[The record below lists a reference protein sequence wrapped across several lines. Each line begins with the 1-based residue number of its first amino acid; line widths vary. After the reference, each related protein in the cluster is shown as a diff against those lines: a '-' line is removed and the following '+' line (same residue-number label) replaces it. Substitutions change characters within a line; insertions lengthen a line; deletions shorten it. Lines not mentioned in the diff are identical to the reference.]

1 MALDARTIGR
11 TTRVLG
17 AVLGAGAL
25 LLAPFRAPLAA
36 QSVDQRRAI
45 DAFRDSLETVTDSLV
60 LRAEEGRALLAVR
73 RARPDPFTHLRLAYL
88 ALRQGDLGGA
98 SHYDDA
104 ASEFKWTA
112 QLASGW
118 PYAWY
123 GLGLAEYALGSR
135 AGGGERRPV
144 LARDAWSRASRAFAR
159 AASLEPAFA
168 LRLEDLARRALRERS
183 AAKAGV
189 VLEGLR
195 RAAQETRS
203 PKGARIVLAL
213 GRVQRETGDTGS
225 LRSFRAY
232 LASGEN
238 RALALLELGRERLL
252 RGDLA
257 GEADYL
263 DGAALDDPMATA
275 EYRVDLLPIA
285 SDAELADFDLRRGAA
300 REEMLRRFWTRRD
313 RLELRADGERLAE
326 HLRRLAVARREFL
339 LASEDG
345 TERFDDR
352 GRIYIRHGEPD
363 DRASFTIP
371 GVEPNES
378 WRYRRGGEDMV
389 LHFVARQSPGEFR
402 LVESVLDVSDLRG
415 AGGGRASWAG
425 TAGSAPDGGVNTAQL
440 LRSRAALSPL
450 YQQQLPAGRP
460 DQTADFLARE
470 RALGRRGIRIGA
482 RSDSYPLRFPRELD
496 AWGAIV
502 VAGGSAQQPAVQ
514 VLFAIPGYA
523 IEPATGAAGVVYPV
537 RVRFVALD
545 TAGDAVASLDT
556 VASIA
561 PGERIAANR
570 SLVGRVAVPLGPG
583 RLIARAAVQYGE
595 QGGSTFDLDT
605 LDLPEPAGPHLA
617 LGDLL
622 VGTRLG
628 RLAIP
633 LGQGPPLNYTPA
645 GVVRRGDGMDVAVE
659 VFGLAPG
666 GSATLRLWIA
676 PRDTPAAGPT
686 DPSQWR
692 PFPDGKAETVVRR
705 ARDGEP
711 IVRWRA
717 ALSLKRLKP
726 GSWSLALVADD
737 ESGRTARRET
747 PLEVLVP

>member
-1 MALDARTIGR
+1 LGSRTIGR
-11 TTRVLG
+11 TERVLG
-17 AVLGAGAL
+17 AILVAGAL
-25 LLAPFRAPLAA
+25 LAAASRAPLAA

-45 DAFRDSLETVTDSLV
+45 DAFRDTLETVTDSLV
-60 LRAEEGRALLAVR
+60 LRAEEGRALLVVR
-73 RARPDPFTHLRLAYL
+73 RARPDPFTHLRLAHL

-104 ASEFKWTA
+104 ASEFKWTT
-112 QLASGW
+112 QLAPGW

-123 GLGLAEYALGSR
+123 GLGQAEYALGAR

-168 LRLEDLARRALRERS
+168 VRLEDLARRALRDRS

-189 VLEGLR
+189 VLEALR

-213 GRVQRETGDTGS
+213 GRVERETGDTGA
-225 LRSFRAY
+225 LRTFRTY
-232 LASGEN
+232 LATGEN
-238 RALALLELGRERLL
+238 SAVAQVELGRERLL

-257 GEADYL
+257 GESDYL
-263 DGAALDDPMATA
+263 EGAAVDDPVAAA
-275 EYRVDLLPIA
+275 EYRADLLPIA

-339 LASEDG
+339 LGSDDG

-352 GRIYIRHGEPD
+352 GRIFIRHGEPD
-363 DRASFTIP
+363 DRASFTTP

-378 WRYRRGGEDMV
+378 WRYRRGGEDLV
-389 LHFVARQSPGEFR
+389 LHFVARQSPGDFR

-415 AGGGRASWAG
+415 AGGERASWAG
-425 TAGSAPDGGVNTAQL
+425 GGRPEGGVNTAQL
-440 LRSRAALSPL
+440 LRSRAALAPL

-460 DQTADFLARE
+460 EQTADFLARE
-470 RALGRRGIRIGA
+470 RALGRRGIRLGA
-482 RSDSYPLRFPRELD
+482 RSDSYPRRFQRELD

-523 IEPATGAAGVVYPV
+523 IEPATGAVGVVYPV

-545 TAGDAVASLDT
+545 TAGNAVASLDT
-556 VASIA
+556 VAAIA

-570 SLVGRVAVPLGPG
+570 SLVGRVAVPLAPG

-605 LDLPEPAGPHLA
+605 LDLPAPASRQLA

-622 VGTRLG
+622 VGTRRG

-645 GVVRRGDGMDVAVE
+645 GVVRRGDGMEVAVE

-676 PRDTPAAGPT
+676 PRDTPAGGPP

-705 ARDGEP
+705 SRDGEP
-711 IVRWRA
+711 IVPWRA
-717 ALSLKRLKP
+717 ALSLKGLKP

-737 ESGRTARRET
+737 ESGRTARQEAT
-747 PLEVLVP
+747 LEVLVP